1 MQAQELIPSSIED
14 KHQQSRHI
22 KRRNKTNLQLHKQ
35 HENKRR
41 QKQRIVEQA
50 HKDQSTINLYPAN
63 TKEVYPRSRD
73 LESVFWWWEE
83 NVYFGFPSKASF
95 GKIPCWDDILP
106 KRGSRRLRPPD
117 ACHKGKQW
125 ETQVL
130 IHSGKEGEAY
140 SKIKHIEI
148 LSWNGQQK
156 KENALGL
163 PSSDR
168 ATNRLVVLKGCP

>member
-41 QKQRIVEQA
+41 QKQRIVKQA
-50 HKDQSTINLYPAN
+50 HKDQSTTNLYPAN

-73 LESVFWWWEE
+73 LESVFCWWEE
-83 NVYFGFPSKASF
+83 KVYFGFPSKASF

-106 KRGSRRLRPPD
+106 KRGSRRLESLDHLMHAIKVGSKSKSLSIQARRERLITRTNKRKF
-117 ACHKGKQW
+117 CHEMSNVG
-125 ETQVL
+125 VRM
-130 IHSGKEGEAY
+130 Y
-140 SKIKHIEI
+140 
-148 LSWNGQQK
+148 
-156 KENALGL
+156 
-163 PSSDR
+163 
-168 ATNRLVVLKGCP
+168 